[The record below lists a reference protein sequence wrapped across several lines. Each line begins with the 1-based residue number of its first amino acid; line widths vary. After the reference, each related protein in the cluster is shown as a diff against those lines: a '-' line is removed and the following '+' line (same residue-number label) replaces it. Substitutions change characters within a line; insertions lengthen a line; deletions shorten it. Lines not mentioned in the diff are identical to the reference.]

1 MTVQPLHRLRGQS
14 GPRDHDVFPED
25 DARLGRA
32 LFSKVVAALEKGRPA
47 PAAFVIYGDRV
58 DRFSMR
64 TMSGASPIT
73 QQRII
78 AAMAGQADVE
88 CLAVLGA
95 FRFRGS
101 GPMNGQWVASV
112 FVEWPDNRWWTAWQP
127 IGPERSLVGEGAQ
140 VRCAVDGSPRPGGVG
155 GWFALA
161 RRLGLKLRL
170 HRSSTS
176 VH

>member
-1 MTVQPLHRLRGQS
+1 MTVRPLHRLRGHS
-14 GPRDHDVFPED
+14 GPRDLDVFPTN

-32 LFSKVVAALEKGRPA
+32 LFSKVAAALEKGRPA
-47 PAAFVIYGDRV
+47 PVAFVLHRERV
-58 DRFSMR
+58 DRFSLGGVAN
-64 TMSGASPIT
+64 TSAAT
-73 QQRII
+73 QKRVL
-78 AAMAGQADVE
+78 AAMAGQEGVE
-88 CLAVLGA
+88 CVAVLGA

-112 FVEWPDNRWWTAWQP
+112 FIEWPDNRWWTGWQP
-127 IGPERSLVGEGAQ
+127 IAPNRSLVGEGPQ
-140 VRCAVDGSPRPGGVG
+140 VRYAADGSPRPGGVG
-155 GWFALA
+155 GWFALS

>member
-1 MTVQPLHRLRGQS
+1 MTKTVPRRFQGKT
-14 GPRDHDVFPED
+14 GPRDIGAYPRDEE
-25 DARLGRA
+25 RLGRS
-32 LFSKVVAALEKGRPA
+32 LFSRVAAAVSRGRPA
-47 PAAFVIYGDRV
+47 PVVFVLREDAI
-58 DRFSMR
+58 DRFPLREMAGESP
-64 TMSGASPIT
+64 AS
-73 QQRII
+73 RRRML
-78 AAMAGQADVE
+78 AAMAGQDGVE
-88 CLAVLGA
+88 CVALVGA

-127 IGPERSLVGEGAQ
+127 IGDGRTLIGSEPQ

-161 RRLGLKLRL
+161 RRLGLKLKI
-170 HRSSTS
+170 HRMPTP